1 MIAGICVKGRRFRI
15 DRPDRIVNVFEQSL
29 YHSTGLGGHWG
40 GGGVRSPSFREYR
53 AHIPQVIFDEIIIF
67 ISIVDSAG
75 GTVCFFAPRI
85 LIYRDSKTNNLHR
98 KFYPELV
105 EINILLTPVTNVH
118 V

>member
-15 DRPDRIVNVFEQSL
+15 DRPDRIVNVFEQ
-29 YHSTGLGGHWG
+29 GLDHRTVLCFHGRGISG
-40 GGGVRSPSFREYR
+40 RIPAFREHR

-85 LIYRDSKTNNLHR
+85 LIYRDRQTNNLHR